1 VAGRPVCKHGIFV
14 AQFLNTVTMIK
25 AITRGILVLCIVCS
39 TQAQAQTQKPT
50 WPQMK
55 AFHSFMSGSFH
66 PAEEG
71 NLAPLK
77 AKADSL
83 YITAKLWSESAIPAS
98 FKPTETK
105 AALAKLEAQCA
116 AIKAAVSDKK
126 PDEALKKMITEA
138 HDTFHHIVGEC
149 RKADD

>member
-1 VAGRPVCKHGIFV
+1 
-14 AQFLNTVTMIK
+14 MIK
-25 AITRGILVLCIVCS
+25 SIKKGIVALLMFGAI
-39 TQAQAQTQKPT
+39 QADAQTQKPL

-98 FKPTETK
+98 FKPAETK
-105 AALAKLEAQCA
+105 AALAKLEAECA

-126 PDEALKKMITEA
+126 PDEALKKMITAA